1 VAKVL
6 VVEEGLLEGEALTEK
21 RSVADWSGV
30 LLPVWDAREAEACRE
45 AEGTAV
51 TAGELLAL
59 REACGEPD

>member
-1 VAKVL
+1 MAKVL

-21 RSVADWSGV
+21 RSVADWSG
-30 LLPVWDAREAEACRE
+30 E